1 MNHRKIKNYVW
12 LFIAIICFVLGT
24 FFTLAG
30 PDMLKASGGLPGLI
44 VAFSALIVIFIT
56 PIFGKLSGIIVF
68 YPIGSFLVYRF
79 IKEHKRISENA

>member
-1 MNHRKIKNYVW
+1 MNHRKVKNYGW
-12 LFIAIICFVLGT
+12 LFMAIMCFVLGT

-44 VAFSALIVIFIT
+44 VGISSLAVIFIT

-79 IKEHKRISENA
+79 IKEYKRISENA